1 MAIMCLRL
9 PREREEK
16 KIAPAMGRPIFATLE
31 KGKKKILRNRD
42 DGRELIG
49 K

>member
-31 KGKKKILRNRD
+31 KGKKKYYVIVMMVVS
-42 DGRELIG
+42 
-49 K
+49 